1 MSDVNNGIS
10 RRSVLKGAA
19 IGGAGLVA
27 GGSLLAGCGKKQV
40 TGDVR
45 FTIRGNLSDAGAKI
59 AIAANDAYTAKTG
72 NKVISQAVNSDDFQN
87 NFVQILQGT
96 PDDAFGWMAGW
107 RTNAR
112 ADAGLLADVSEQ
124 VKALGSSLSA
134 AAIQGATNP
143 TDGKQYIIPTTYY
156 PWGLHYRKSTMQE
169 LGLDP
174 ESISTWDDLIK
185 LCEATQKKGLV
196 GYALG
201 DKGGWEAMGTFDIL
215 NMRLNGYQ
223 FHIDLLNGKEQWTD
237 AKVVEVF
244 NHMGEL
250 IPFMNKNVLDISW
263 DGMRDLLL
271 QKKCGAMMM
280 GSWFANDFLAKS
292 QADYDDLWIVP
303 FPEINPTHGRDTID
317 APIDGLCVAAN
328 GANPEGGKALVEW
341 LASAEG
347 MQARL
352 DSGNTF
358 TSANKGQDTSSYDP
372 FQNQQLAVMGE
383 AKYITQF
390 LDRDTRQDFANPVV
404 APAIQNFLRAPKDIT
419 KILEGVQAQWDALPA
434 L

>member
-143 TDGKQYIIPTTYY
+143 SDGKQYIIPTTYY

-169 LGLDP
+169 LGLNP
-174 ESISTWDDLIK
+174 ESIATWDDLIK

-244 NHMGEL
+244 NYMGQL
-250 IPFMNKNVLDISW
+250 APYMNKNVLDISW

-303 FPEINPTHGRDTID
+303 FPEINPEHGRDTID

-328 GANPEGGKALVEW
+328 GENTEGGKDLVKW
-341 LASAEG
+341 LASKDG

-352 DSGNTF
+352 DAGNTF
-358 TSANKGQDTSSYDP
+358 TSANKNQDTSSYDP
-372 FQNQQLAVMGE
+372 FQKQQLAVMGE

-404 APAIQNFLRAPKDIT
+404 APAIQNFLRAPKDIN
-419 KILEGVQAQWDALPA
+419 KILESVQAQWDALPA